1 MKIVCGFLQYMIW
14 GLWIGIFNLLQ
25 TAGIFDLLQTV
36 LTLVSLY
43 FVKRGAEQ
51 VIWQTKFEMQVKA
64 ITKVRVCVSN
74 VGRVIHYYKGPMEKE
89 YSQYHYNI
97 VYIRDWLSG
106 MDKCIDDV
114 YVKQAITEIRC
125 LWPRHCICDVVDFLS
140 SYNEI
145 QDIVGHIEASDED
158 MVFSL
163 SLCVERQILE
173 KLMPSY
179 EKVVANKSVEK
190 KDTGTILLFR
200 EKTKSKSE

>member
-1 MKIVCGFLQYMIW
+1 MKIVCGFLQYVIW
-14 GLWIGIFNLLQ
+14 DLWIGIFNLIQ

-89 YSQYHYNI
+89 YSQYHYDI
-97 VYIRDWLSG
+97 VYVRDWLSG

-145 QDIVGHIEASDED
+145 QDIVQDIDTSKDDYVEDLSAEAETI
-158 MVFSL
+158 
-163 SLCVERQILE
+163 ILE
-173 KLMPSY
+173 RLMPSY
-179 EKVVANKSVEK
+179 EKVVANKCVEHM
-190 KDTGTILLFR
+190 
-200 EKTKSKSE
+200 EKVIYKHSGEKSNH

>member
-1 MKIVCGFLQYMIW
+1 MKIVCGFLQHVIW

-25 TAGIFDLLQTV
+25 IAGVFDLIQTA

-43 FVKRGAEQ
+43 FVKRGTEQ

-74 VGRVIHYYKGPMEKE
+74 IGRQINSYKIPLERDEG
-89 YSQYHYNI
+89 YHFDV

-106 MDKCIDDV
+106 MDKCIDDF
-114 YVKQAITEIRC
+114 YVKQTITEIRC
-125 LWPRHCICDVVDFLS
+125 LWPKHCICGVIDFLL

-145 QDIVGHIEASDED
+145 QNIVGNIDASNED
-158 MVFSL
+158 MVFSS
-163 SLCVERQILE
+163 SLCVESEILE

-179 EKVVANKSVEK
+179 EKVVANKSVENM
-190 KDTGTILLFR
+190 
-200 EKTKSKSE
+200 EKVIYKHSGEKFNH

>member
-1 MKIVCGFLQYMIW
+1 MKIVCGFLQYVIW
-14 GLWIGIFNLLQ
+14 DLWIGIFNLIQ

-89 YSQYHYNI
+89 YSQYHYDI
-97 VYIRDWLSG
+97 VYVRDWLSG

-145 QDIVGHIEASDED
+145 QDIVGHIDASDED

-163 SLCVERQILE
+163 SLCVERKILE

-179 EKVVANKSVEK
+179 EKVVANKSVENM
-190 KDTGTILLFR
+190 
-200 EKTKSKSE
+200 EKVIYKHSGEKFNH

>member
-1 MKIVCGFLQYMIW
+1 MIW
-14 GLWIGIFNLLQ
+14 GLWIGIFNVLQ

-43 FVKRGAEQ
+43 FVKRGTEQ

-74 VGRVIHYYKGPMEKE
+74 AGRVIHYYKEPMGKE
-89 YSQYHYNI
+89 DSQYHYDI

-145 QDIVGHIEASDED
+145 QDIVGHIDASDED

-163 SLCVERQILE
+163 SLCVERKIIE

-179 EKVVANKSVEK
+179 EKVVDNKSVENM
-190 KDTGTILLFR
+190 
-200 EKTKSKSE
+200 EKVIYKHSGEKFNH